1 MAKPMPGAAAP
12 PSSGSVAASVGI
24 PITRPSRSAS
34 APPEFPGL
42 IAALVWIISGS
53 ATPFPSETPCRKAL
67 TIPSVTLERRPSGFP
82 IAIAKSPTWRALE
95 SANAAGVRC
104 RPDTRTTAR
113 SSGGKRPTSDA
124 PYECAPAVTV
134 NGPLAPTTWLF
145 VTMSPFES
153 KTTPEPSP
161 CGLWIWTTDGDSLCT
176 TAVTACWKASAAAA
190 GLRREWLVFGAVFGE
205 EPPPSD
211 TAATMPP
218 ATAAPATGASH
229 QMCRR
234 SMRSLYRRRRADS
247 RIPSYDQA
255 AMIYCVIP
263 RELADELYDKMVEY
277 YQDNPNVTVIIDRRE
292 GRDRRNEGEQRLEDK
307 ERRTVRERRRAHP
320 GTFPDTDAPE

>member
-1 MAKPMPGAAAP
+1 M
-12 PSSGSVAASVGI
+12 
-24 PITRPSRSAS
+24 
-34 APPEFPGL
+34 
-42 IAALVWIISGS
+42 
-53 ATPFPSETPCRKAL
+53 
-67 TIPSVTLERRPSGFP
+67 
-82 IAIAKSPTWRALE
+82 
-95 SANAAGVRC
+95 
-104 RPDTRTTAR
+104 
-113 SSGGKRPTSDA
+113 
-124 PYECAPAVTV
+124 TV

-277 YQDNPNVTVIIDRRE
+277 YQDNPNVTVIIERRE

-307 ERRTVRERRRAHP
+307 MARQRE
-320 GTFPDTDAPE
+320 TDALAMLKQGNEIGAVAKKYSDDTASSGSGGGLTLKTTDIANVPQLKPAIDALQPGQSSPDFVRVDDGYYFFKMTSRDATTTKMQYVIIYDPKPELYTAAKRAKWFVDAITGWEQQAHVKYNVGSRAA